1 MFRTENIFGFTY
13 QSIEQYLY
21 TRIAIVQRCVL
32 SMEAPYTIAS
42 LPKPLD
48 GEHGT
53 IQAAPVFG
61 IRGSKKRKRHEIVVG
76 IDGES
81 VDIYNI
87 QSQDRVTSYALPPQD
102 FLCCPP
108 CSVYVRSTQPGGA
121 QRRTYLV
128 LRSGAR
134 TTKRRLVCYTESV
147 RKRRGLDDQIS
158 GPVKHEYQMTGGE
171 IHAVEVMGNQSDQ
184 DDGALHVAAT
194 FANGKVVCL
203 STDLSQLLW
212 QHESKDRETVE
223 YTSLVDTETARKGLL
238 AGREDIIA
246 MLASGPGT
254 SDQSQLLCQV
264 MRVRDKRRLRLFS
277 LRPNAADV
285 VQSQKPGM
293 QHLVDFEFPSAAKS
307 NTGRAKFDVHAA
319 SGKVYQL
326 VDGRLTVF
334 DFSGTLPRVLTTLG
348 SKYEPISSF
357 ARVSASSVLAVHG
370 NKAVVYETRYG
381 AALGAVSL
389 SADRGRAIAGQK
401 RLRDAEEPAPHLLW
415 ATIAHFQ
422 DTGLITGLAGT
433 ELMAIQLSDE
443 TRHAKRSRKE
453 NTLLAGVLG
462 KGTSIDV
469 AQASSNVAKNDKKL
483 EKWEAWKTSIDSA
496 IAEYDVSELERLL
509 TRALIPQKKNS
520 QRPQTSGEPAES
532 EDEVEKTD
540 TELDMSLFDAS
551 VVDRKKI
558 LYLLS
563 KVFKTQSEEDAG
575 RNGSGRLATAVH
587 SELVYRLLAF
597 ANYLTLPHLRQ
608 ATQSTGHMPQP
619 GDLTTALFHFDGTF
633 ELMHDLL
640 AAGTYWE
647 LPETIEALRLLVVSL
662 GERLAGTAAGK
673 IILPAPASQAN
684 GDVEMVNGDA
694 DSQVESEYALAEREL
709 EMVSSTLEGGVQVRS
724 EAFRM
729 VLDRL
734 TASPQDM
741 VTRTMRAMMSHDN
754 LFFFMKLLRLELQ
767 EGGWHQKY
775 ISPAIVD
782 DDSNEAT
789 LAVARGLMLD
799 DAAQKNQ
806 AIGHIGFLMSCAA
819 DAVGLR
825 GWLVG
830 SSADVVGTR
839 DFMRDLEGEVSASME
854 GLYEHQQ
861 LAVFLEQVERLS
873 GDRGANGARRSAGK
887 APRTGAFGEEDGLP
901 ADDAIALLGG
911 PVAEVRSENRVLP
924 MGRRAEVLKNG
935 GGNARGGEKSVR
947 LAMAE
952 KRARVGR
959 YSFERI
965 RI

>member
-1 MFRTENIFGFTY
+1 MRAAAAMFRTENIFGFTY
-13 QSIEQYLY
+13 QSIEQALC
-21 TRIAIVQRCVL
+21 TRIAIAQRCVL

-108 CSVYVRSTQPGGA
+108 CSVYVRSTKPGGA

-134 TTKRRLVCYTESV
+134 TTKRRLVCYIESV
-147 RKRRGLDDQIS
+147 RKRRGLDDRTS

-184 DDGALHVAAT
+184 DDGALYVAAT

-212 QHESKDRETVE
+212 QHEGKDRETVE

-254 SDQSQLLCQV
+254 SDQCQLLCQV

-307 NTGRAKFDVHAA
+307 NTGRANFDVHAA

-334 DFSGTLPRVLTTLG
+334 DFSGTLPRVLTTFG
-348 SKYEPISSF
+348 SKYEPITSF

-370 NKAVVYETRYG
+370 NRAVVYETRYG

-389 SADRGRAIAGQK
+389 NADRGRALVGQK
-401 RLRDAEEPAPHLLW
+401 RPRDAEEPAPHLLW

-443 TRHAKRSRKE
+443 TRRAKRSRKE
-453 NTLLAGVLG
+453 STLLTDVL
-462 KGTSIDV
+462 DV
-469 AQASSNVAKNDKKL
+469 AQASSNIAKNDQKL

-496 IAEYDVSELERLL
+496 VAEYDVSELERLL
-509 TRALIPQKKNS
+509 MRALLPQRKNL
-520 QRPQTSGEPAES
+520 QRPQINGEPAES
-532 EDEVEKTD
+532 EEEVEKPD
-540 TELDMSLFDAS
+540 TELDMSHFDAS
-551 VVDRKKI
+551 IVDRKKI

-563 KVFKTQSEEDAG
+563 KVFTTQSEEDAA
-575 RNGSGRLATAVH
+575 RTGSGRLATAVH

-608 ATQSTGHMPQP
+608 ATQPTGHVPRP

-633 ELMHDLL
+633 ELMHNLL

-647 LPETIEALRLLVVSL
+647 LPEIVEALRLLVVSL
-662 GERLAGTAAGK
+662 GERPAGTSAAK
-673 IILPAPASQAN
+673 IMPAPAN
-684 GDVEMVNGDA
+684 GDVEMLNGDA

-709 EMVSSTLEGGVQVRS
+709 EMVSSTLEGGVRVRS

-741 VTRTMRAMMSHDN
+741 VTKTMRVMMSHDN

-775 ISPAIVD
+775 IGPACMD
-782 DDSNEAT
+782 DDSNDAT

-819 DAVGLR
+819 DAVGLS

-861 LAVFLEQVERLS
+861 LAVFLEQIERLS
-873 GDRGANGARRSAGK
+873 GDRGAKSGRRNAGK
-887 APRTGAFGEEDGLP
+887 ALGTGAFGEEDDLP
-901 ADDAIALLGG
+901 ADDAITMLGG

-924 MGRRAEVLKNG
+924 MGRKAEVLKSG
-935 GGNARGGEKSVR
+935 GRNARGSEKSVR

-952 KRARVGR
+952 KRARVGK

>member
-1 MFRTENIFGFTY
+1 
-13 QSIEQYLY
+13 
-21 TRIAIVQRCVL
+21 
-32 SMEAPYTIAS
+32 MEAPYTIAS
-42 LPKPLD
+42 LPRPLD

-87 QSQDRVTSYALPPQD
+87 QSQERVTSYALPPQD

-108 CSVYVRSTQPGGA
+108 CSVYVRGTSLGGA

-128 LRSGAR
+128 LRSGGS
-134 TTKRRLVCYTESV
+134 TKKRRLVCYSESA
-147 RKRRGLDDQIS
+147 RKRRSLDDRFS

-171 IHAVEVMGNQSDQ
+171 IHAVEVIGNQSDQ
-184 DDGALHVAAT
+184 DDGALHVVAT
-194 FANGKVVCL
+194 LTNGRVACL
-203 STDLSQLLW
+203 SADLSQLLW
-212 QHESKDRETVE
+212 QHEGNDRVTVE
-223 YTSLVDTETARKGLL
+223 YTSLIDTETARKGLL

-246 MLASGPGT
+246 MLALGPGT
-254 SDQSQLLCQV
+254 TDKSQLLCQI
-264 MRVRDKRRLRLFS
+264 MRVRDKRRLQLFS
-277 LRPNAADV
+277 IRPTAVNV
-285 VQSQKPGM
+285 VQSQKSGM
-293 QHLVDFEFPSAAKS
+293 QHLVDIELPSVAKPS
-307 NTGRAKFDVHAA
+307 ISRATLDVHAA
-319 SGKVYQL
+319 SGKIYQL
-326 VDGRLTVF
+326 NDGRLTVY
-334 DFSGTLPRVLTTLG
+334 DFGGTLPRILTTFG
-348 SKYEPISSF
+348 SKYEPITSF
-357 ARVSASSVLAVHG
+357 VRVSASSVLAVHG
-370 NKAVVYETRYG
+370 NKAIVYETRYG

-389 SADRGRAIAGQK
+389 NADRGRATVGQK
-401 RLRDAEEPAPHLLW
+401 RQRDAEEPASHPMW

-443 TRHAKRSRKE
+443 TRHAKRGRKE
-453 NTLLAGVLG
+453 STLLADVLG

-469 AQASSNVAKNDKKL
+469 AQASSNIAKNDRKL

-509 TRALIPQKKNS
+509 MRALLPQRKNL
-520 QRPQTSGEPAES
+520 QRPQTSGDPAES
-532 EDEVEKTD
+532 EDEVGNPD
-540 TELDMSLFDAS
+540 TELDVSLFDAS

-558 LYLLS
+558 MYILS
-563 KVFKTQSEEDAG
+563 KVFKTQSEEDTV
-575 RNGSGRLATAVH
+575 RTGSGRLSTAVH

-608 ATQSTGHMPQP
+608 ATQSTGHVPRP

-647 LPETIEALRLLVVSL
+647 LPEIVEALRLLVVSL
-662 GERLAGTAAGK
+662 GERPAGTAATK
-673 IILPAPASQAN
+673 IFMPAPASQTN
-684 GDVEMVNGDA
+684 GDVDVVNDDT

-709 EMVSSTLEGGVQVRS
+709 EMVSSTLEGGVRVRS

-741 VTRTMRAMMSHDN
+741 VTKTMRAMMSHDN

-775 ISPAIVD
+775 VSPASVD
-782 DDSNEAT
+782 DDSIEAT

-799 DAAQKNQ
+799 DAAQKNH

-873 GDRGANGARRSAGK
+873 GDRGSKSKRRSVGK
-887 APRTGAFGEEDGLP
+887 APRTGGLGEEGALP
-901 ADDAIALLGG
+901 ADGEVALTGG
-911 PVAEVRSENRVLP
+911 PVADVRSEKRVLP
-924 MGRRAEVLKNG
+924 MGRRAEVLMNG
-935 GGNARGGEKSVR
+935 GGKARGSERSAR
-947 LAMAE
+947 LVMAE
-952 KRARVGR
+952 KRARVGK

-965 RI
+965 RM

>member
-1 MFRTENIFGFTY
+1 
-13 QSIEQYLY
+13 
-21 TRIAIVQRCVL
+21 
-32 SMEAPYTIAS
+32 MEAPYTIAS

-48 GEHGT
+48 VEHGT

-108 CSVYVRSTQPGGA
+108 CCVYVRGTKPGGA

-128 LRSGAR
+128 LRSGAS
-134 TTKRRLVCYTESV
+134 TKKRRLVCFTESV
-147 RKRRGLDDQIS
+147 RKRGGLDDRS
-158 GPVKHEYQMTGGE
+158 GPVKHEYQMTYGE
-171 IHAVEVMGNQSDQ
+171 IHAVEVIGNQSDQ
-184 DDGALHVAAT
+184 DYGALNVVAT
-194 FANGKVVCL
+194 FGNGKVVCL
-203 STDLSQLLW
+203 SADLSQLLW
-212 QHESKDRETVE
+212 QYEGKDRETVE
-223 YTSLVDTETARKGLL
+223 CTCLIDMETARRGLL

-246 MLASGPGT
+246 VLASGPGT

-277 LRPNAADV
+277 LRPNAVDV

-293 QHLVDFEFPSAAKS
+293 QHLVDLQFPSAVKPS
-307 NTGRAKFDVHAA
+307 TGRAKFDVHAA

-334 DFSGTLPRVLTTLG
+334 DFSGTLPRVLTTFG
-348 SKYEPISSF
+348 SKYEPITSF
-357 ARVSASSVLAVHG
+357 ARVSASSVLAVLG

-381 AALGAVSL
+381 AALGAISL
-389 SADRGRAIAGQK
+389 SADRGRAIVGQK

-415 ATIAHFQ
+415 AAIAHFQ

-453 NTLLAGVLG
+453 STLLADVLG
-462 KGTSIDV
+462 KGTSLDV
-469 AQASSNVAKNDKKL
+469 AQASSNIAKNDRKL
-483 EKWEAWKTSIDSA
+483 EKWDAWKTSIDSA

-509 TRALIPQKKNS
+509 MRALIPQKKNVQQHQS
-520 QRPQTSGEPAES
+520 NGEPAES
-532 EDEVEKTD
+532 EEEVERTD
-540 TELDMSLFDAS
+540 TDLDMSLFDAS

-558 LYLLS
+558 MYLLS
-563 KVFKTQSEEDAG
+563 KVFTTQSEEDAA
-575 RNGSGRLATAVH
+575 RTGSGRLATAVH
-587 SELVYRLLAF
+587 SELVYRLVAF

-608 ATQSTGHMPQP
+608 ATQATGHVARP

-647 LPETIEALRLLVVSL
+647 LPEIIEALRLLVVSL
-662 GERLAGTAAGK
+662 GERPAGTAAGK

-684 GDVEMVNGDA
+684 DDVEMVNGDA

-709 EMVSSTLEGGVQVRS
+709 EMVSSTLEGGVRVRS

-741 VTRTMRAMMSHDN
+741 VTKTMRAMMSHDN

-775 ISPAIVD
+775 ISPAVVD
-782 DDSNEAT
+782 DDSNEAA

-873 GDRGANGARRSAGK
+873 GDRGAKSEMRGAGK
-887 APRTGAFGEEDGLP
+887 AQRTGGIGEEGILP
-901 ADDAIALLGG
+901 ADDAIILLGG
-911 PVAEVRSENRVLP
+911 PVAEERSEKRVLP
-924 MGRRAEVLKNG
+924 MGRRAEVLTNG
-935 GGNARGGEKSVR
+935 GGKARGGEKSVR
-947 LAMAE
+947 LVMAE
-952 KRARVGR
+952 KRARVGK
-959 YSFERI
+959 YSLERI